1 MEEGERRDVPRSE
14 ELTGYR
20 VQAVRRGPFTLV
32 GYTRIYRPG
41 EEPGPPAF
49 WDEVLADGRLAGLV
63 GASPVPPWVF
73 GLGSWDPA
81 CPKGGHR
88 HTISIEETP
97 DLDPARLAALE
108 PLFRKEIGAS
118 DWLCFAMP
126 RAAYPERFWQD
137 DPYRMLKALGY
148 RFHTGKGDFSVGLH
162 LDAFP
167 PGCDVATGP
176 AMEFW
181 ITVLAP

>member
-1 MEEGERRDVPRSE
+1 MEERERRYIPGSE
-14 ELTGYR
+14 DITRYR
-20 VQAVRRGPFTLV
+20 VHAVRRGPFRLV
-32 GYTRIYRPG
+32 GYTRIYRSG

-49 WDEVLADGRLAGLV
+49 WDEVLADGRLSRLA
-63 GASPVPPWVF
+63 AAAAAHPWVF
-73 GLGSWDPA
+73 GLGSWDPE

-97 DLDPARLAALE
+97 GVDPARLAALE
-108 PLFRKEIGAS
+108 PLHRQEIGALE
-118 DWLCFAMP
+118 WLCFEVP
-126 RAAYPERFWQD
+126 RAAYPRRFWQD

-148 RFHTGKGDFSVGLH
+148 RFHTREGDFSVGLH

-176 AMEFW
+176 TMEFW
-181 ITVLAP
+181 ITVV